1 MRRNSWRRCSR
12 SLIEKMS
19 SNDDIAALKAE
30 LSYMRTQDKIEGKDL
45 HQNINKDPVTVTEL
59 EEQ

>member
-1 MRRNSWRRCSR
+1 
-12 SLIEKMS
+12 MS